1 MAPSGSVQGRAACR
15 VGQGPD
21 HHGQIDGVDE
31 SADKTAVDQG
41 KNSVRSEHQYL
52 ESLTRTVIEMTQK
65 SEVTNNETCNRAGI
79 RMHDTDPSAESRCT
93 MVPARL
99 QILVRL

>member
-1 MAPSGSVQGRAACR
+1 MAPSGSVQGRAAWR
-15 VGQGPD
+15 VGQALD
-21 HHGQIDGVDE
+21 HHGQIDGLDE
-31 SADKTAVDQG
+31 SDDEAAVDQD
-41 KNSVRSEHQYL
+41 KNSVRSEEQYL
-52 ESLTRTVIEMTQK
+52 ESLTRTVIEMTHK